1 MTDTL
6 QARVAI
12 VEAAMR
18 LAARQPWGDTQLGDI
33 AVEAGVGL
41 DVLRRHFQ
49 SKAQILAAFTR
60 MIDDAVLLSIRA
72 EDRAMHRRDRLF
84 DVVMTRF
91 EKMTQYKAAIQ
102 SIVESQ
108 RFSPSAA
115 LAQLGPA
122 VSSQYWMLTGAGAP
136 VDGVRGAVS
145 VKGMTALYARLLN
158 IWLEDSDP
166 GMART
171 MAALDRGLR
180 RGEDFMRR
188 MDRVAQ
194 VGDGILNAIRGATSR
209 RRATSPE
216 PAEPTPAASADKDS
230 FSPAGV

>member
-6 QARVAI
+6 QTRIAI

-18 LAARQPWGDTQLGDI
+18 LAARQPWGDTQLDEI

-41 DVLRRHFQ
+41 DALRRHFK

-60 MIDDAVLLSIRA
+60 MIDDAVLSSIRA

-91 EKMTQYKAAIQ
+91 EKMTPYKPAIQ

-108 RFSPSAA
+108 RFSPGAS

-122 VSSQYWMLTGAGAP
+122 VASQYWMLTGAGAP

-145 VKGMTALYARLLN
+145 VKGMTALYARLLG

-194 VGDGILNAIRGATSR
+194 AGDGILNAIRGATKR
-209 RRATSPE
+209 RRAAAPDVPE
-216 PAEPTPAASADKDS
+216 AQPTASADKND
-230 FSPAGV
+230 FSSASI